1 MLLLYRL
8 TSFPPPPKKKSRWV
22 DYIAKLHP
30 TQAVDVVVEATDSD
44 YILIAMLHYERQCRT
59 VEIDGAGLGRVV
71 LRRIQC
77 KGKEHAA
84 GEVSKKGVK
93 KERAKREMEYVH
105 IPLLTEVMTSLIKE
119 MFETDRGVIP
129 SPMMYLTALV
139 GLGGTDFVRP
149 TPRIGPHRMWEL
161 LPLVLRG
168 DACKMEL
175 FKHIPEDTKPVLW
188 STLDESAVCDVLMRR
203 LYSEVFR
210 AHAPKLSKNSFD
222 KLSKH
227 IKSAECK
234 LADGTKNDFPTME
247 TLATTVRNVSWNLIY
262 WVCAAESDMSM
273 CPDPMHPVYGF
284 ALDAKGKPQ
293 WLDVVVQKGPVEKA
307 VAATCASP
315 AVGSK
320 RKL

>member
-1 MLLLYRL
+1 
-8 TSFPPPPKKKSRWV
+8 
-22 DYIAKLHP
+22 
-30 TQAVDVVVEATDSD
+30 
-44 YILIAMLHYERQCRT
+44 
-59 VEIDGAGLGRVV
+59 
-71 LRRIQC
+71 
-77 KGKEHAA
+77 
-84 GEVSKKGVK
+84 
-93 KERAKREMEYVH
+93 
-105 IPLLTEVMTSLIKE
+105 MTSLIKE
-119 MFETDRGVIP
+119 MFETDRGVVP

-210 AHAPKLSKNSFD
+210 AHAPKLSNNSFD

-227 IKSAECK
+227 IKSPECK

-293 WLDVVVQKGPVEKA
+293 WLDVVVASPLKASVEKA
-307 VAATCASP
+307 SVEKASVAATRASP